1 MATRKPKSPELAAAA
16 DELASA
22 VQHIRQ
28 AINNKLDEIGTVA
41 SAELDKA
48 MQAARSKRGQAEH
61 RFDALWAKAQKR
73 LLKASDEAKKSLH
86 KAVRQAEKRLE
97 MTKKRAQVTLA
108 ELAPAGAHATKKV
121 AVRKPAA
128 RKAVAA
134 KTVAGKAAPRKAA
147 ARKTAG

>member
-1 MATRKPKSPELAAAA
+1 MATRKLKSPELAAAA
-16 DELASA
+16 DELGAA

-28 AINNKLDEIGTVA
+28 AINNKLDEIGAVA

-48 MQAARSKRGQAEH
+48 MHAARSKRGQAER
-61 RFDALWAKAQKR
+61 RFDTLWAKAQKR

-97 MTKKRAQVTLA
+97 TTKKRAQATLA
-108 ELAPAGAHATKKV
+108 ELVPTGVGASAPKKV
-121 AVRKPAA
+121 AARKPAV
-128 RKAVAA
+128 K
-134 KTVAGKAAPRKAA
+134 KTVARKAAPRRAA